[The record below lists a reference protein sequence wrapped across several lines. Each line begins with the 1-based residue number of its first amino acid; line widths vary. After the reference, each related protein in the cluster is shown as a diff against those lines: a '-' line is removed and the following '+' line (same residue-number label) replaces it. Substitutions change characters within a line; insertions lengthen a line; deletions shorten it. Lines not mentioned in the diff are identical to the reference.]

1 MVEQLKTSQ
10 VKKANDYLKTAN
22 SALKTGLF
30 RWSKD
35 FAEAGHNFE
44 KAAKLFKE
52 MGEDQQAAEAYL
64 QFAKCSEE
72 QKEYTG
78 AADGY

>member
-10 VKKANDYLKTAN
+10 VKKANDYIKTAN

-52 MGEDQQAAEAYL
+52 MGED
-64 QFAKCSEE
+64 
-72 QKEYTG
+72 
-78 AADGY
+78 